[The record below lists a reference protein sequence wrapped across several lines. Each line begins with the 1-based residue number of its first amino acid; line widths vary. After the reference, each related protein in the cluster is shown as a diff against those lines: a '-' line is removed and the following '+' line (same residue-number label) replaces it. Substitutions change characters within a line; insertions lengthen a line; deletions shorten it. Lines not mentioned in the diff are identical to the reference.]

1 MVIGSDAGIEIIAVY
16 DQKYCGST
24 KVRLRRSKSADGNSI
39 TKNIPRGKDKYIGNL
54 DGNLSWIFFGGKN
67 FEMGPGKKGAGV
79 ARVRRNKCAL
89 HTLYTFGTLNT

>member
-39 TKNIPRGKDKYIGNL
+39 TKNIPGGKDKYIVNL
-54 DGNLSWIFFGGKN
+54 DGNLSRTLFFGRKN
-67 FEMGPGKKGAGV
+67 IKVGPGGKGYRRGTVAKKKAT
-79 ARVRRNKCAL
+79 L
-89 HTLYTFGTLNT
+89 HTLIMFCV